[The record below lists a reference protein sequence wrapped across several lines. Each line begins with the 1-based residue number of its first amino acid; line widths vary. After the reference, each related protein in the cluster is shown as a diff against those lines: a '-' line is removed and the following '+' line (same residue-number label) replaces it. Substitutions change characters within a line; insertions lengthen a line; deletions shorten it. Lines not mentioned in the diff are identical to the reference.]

1 MSSKILALMAA
12 STLFASENQEQALL
26 AAQRQWI
33 EGYNHRDEK
42 ALAAAEADDFR
53 IVFGDGGVQSK
64 ADQLTNIRKPLP
76 EGVKYEIVV
85 ESTEVRLYGKAA
97 VLTGVVVEK
106 TQSVGQRSR
115 YTDTWIFEKG
125 RWRVVASHLSDLK

>member
-1 MSSKILALMAA
+1 MDRGL
-12 STLFASENQEQALL
+12 QPP
-26 AAQRQWI
+26 RR
-33 EGYNHRDEK
+33 EG
-42 ALAAAEADDFR
+42 AGGAEADDFR
-53 IVFGDGGVQSK
+53 IVFGDGGVQNK
-64 ADQLTNIRKPLP
+64 ADQLANIRKTLP

-106 TQSVGQRSR
+106 TQSVSQRSR